1 MFRRV
6 VLLAIAIVMFVVG
19 VHFYAHHVWNPV
31 PTGTTI
37 DRIVVEK
44 SARNLSIFA
53 NSKKLKTYHVA
64 LGRNPI
70 GPKRE
75 EGDMKTTDGIYTID
89 TRWNKAQTRTVLFVG
104 NFVALFVILGV
115 GVDLPEIVKLG
126 IGQNIFD
133 TQHRRHHG
141 VVLIVVFVHPVAA
154 DEVQIR
160 ITGIQL
166 LPNRGDMQRVVV
178 IVNRIRFFLAHD
190 RSVDNVAFLRQ
201 ANLDQLAFRQLDQV
215 FVLGF
220 PKAVA

>member
-31 PTGTTI
+31 PAGTTI

-75 EGDMKTTDGIYTID
+75 EGDMKTPEGIYTID
-89 TRWNKAQTRTVLFVG
+89 ARNPQSSFHL
-104 NFVALFVILGV
+104 ALHISYPSDEDNARAADRG
-115 GVDLPEIVKLG
+115 
-126 IGQNIFD
+126 
-133 TQHRRHHG
+133 
-141 VVLIVVFVHPVAA
+141 VAA
-154 DEVQIR
+154 RSEER
-160 ITGIQL
+160 
-166 LPNRGDMQRVVV
+166 RVGKEC
-178 IVNRIRFFLAHD
+178 
-190 RSVDNVAFLRQ
+190 RS
-201 ANLDQLAFRQLDQV
+201 
-215 FVLGF
+215 
-220 PKAVA
+220 

>member
-75 EGDMKTTDGIYTID
+75 EGDMKTPEGIYTID
-89 TRWNKAQTRTVLFVG
+89 ARNPQSSFHL
-104 NFVALFVILGV
+104 ALHVSYPS
-115 GVDLPEIVKLG
+115 DEDNARAEIG
-126 IGQNIFD
+126 
-133 TQHRRHHG
+133 RASCR
-141 VVLIVVFVHPVAA
+141 
-154 DEVQIR
+154 E
-160 ITGIQL
+160 
-166 LPNRGDMQRVVV
+166 RV
-178 IVNRIRFFLAHD
+178 
-190 RSVDNVAFLRQ
+190 
-201 ANLDQLAFRQLDQV
+201 
-215 FVLGF
+215 
-220 PKAVA
+220 